1 MYTSLF
7 NLAYIDPG
15 SGSLI
20 IQVLIAIL
28 VGVGVAFR
36 NVRMAVVSVILK
48 LFGKNIRRKNRDRK
62 RGRYFVS
69 FLPQKNCLKKRFWR
83 YGTDETN
90 PHNNKRYSFS
100 GYIIWI
106 YCRVN
111 YVLFFLIIQTKRRNK
126 NLS

>member
-36 NVRMAVVSVILK
+36 NVRMAVMSVILK
-48 LFGKNIRRKNRDRK
+48 LFGKKQAPR
-62 RGRYFVS
+62 
-69 FLPQKNCLKKRFWR
+69 L
-83 YGTDETN
+83 DEKDTSSDDST
-90 PHNNKRYSFS
+90 RS
-100 GYIIWI
+100 
-106 YCRVN
+106 
-111 YVLFFLIIQTKRRNK
+111 
-126 NLS
+126 